1 MSEDGDLSKTSAL
14 PKRTQRLAS
23 CDLSSAKRIEGA
35 FVVPD
40 FLFGLKAEG
49 SKVLHLSSPSDGS
62 CFDGPLEAVSLHR
75 L

>member
-1 MSEDGDLSKTSAL
+1 MLNGRRAEERGICQNEQVTS
-14 PKRTQRLAS
+14 
-23 CDLSSAKRIEGA
+23 
-35 FVVPD
+35 PD

-49 SKVLHLSSPSDGS
+49 SKVLHLSSRSDGS